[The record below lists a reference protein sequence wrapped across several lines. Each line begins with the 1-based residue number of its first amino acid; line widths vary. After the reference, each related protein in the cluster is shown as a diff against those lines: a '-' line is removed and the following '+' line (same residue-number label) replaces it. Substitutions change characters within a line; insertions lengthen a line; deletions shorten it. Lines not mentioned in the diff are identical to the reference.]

1 MRLYLL
7 IISMNCFT
15 AYGQSKYKWLSKK
28 DIAPMLLCMGAGYSA
43 GWRDEIIQHPNQLLA
58 QYPKMRGSDFW
69 DNRIQREPGF
79 LNMGWNGDHVFKGTT
94 VLLFTAAVTF
104 KIGEKKKWYWY
115 IVDGVKYFI
124 SYHVGFALSYNLQMK
139 NKL

>member
-1 MRLYLL
+1 MKLYLI

-43 GWRDEIIQHPNQLLA
+43 GIKDEISYHPNQLFQ
-58 QYPKMRGSDFW
+58 QYPNLSRKFW
-69 DNRIQREPGF
+69 DVRHQNPPTF
-79 LNMGWNGDHVFKGTT
+79 LNTEWDGEHIFKGAT
-94 VLLFTAAVTF
+94 VLLFVGAVTF
-104 KIGEKKKWYWY
+104 KIGERKKWYWY

-124 SYHVGFALSYNLQMK
+124 AYHVGFAISYNIQMK

>member
-1 MRLYLL
+1 MKLYLL

-15 AYGQSKYKWLSKK
+15 AFGQSKYKWLSKK
-28 DIAPMLLCMGAGYSA
+28 DIAPMLLCMGAGYST
-43 GWRDEIIQHPNQLLA
+43 GVREHVISHPNQLFR
-58 QYPKMRGSDFW
+58 QYPNLNRAFW
-69 DNRIQREPGF
+69 DIRVQNPPTFFNTEIDA
-79 LNMGWNGDHVFKGTT
+79 DHVLKGTT
-94 VLLFTAAVTF
+94 VLLFVGAVTF

-115 IVDGVKYFI
+115 IVDGVKYFV

>member
-1 MRLYLL
+1 MKLYLT
-7 IISMNCFT
+7 IAFINCFT

-28 DIAPMLLCMGAGYSA
+28 DIAPMLLCMGAGYST
-43 GWRDEIIQHPNQLLA
+43 GWREEVLHHPHQLFA
-58 QYPKMRGSDFW
+58 QYPNLNRPFW
-69 DNRIQREPGF
+69 DIHWQDPPTF
-79 LNMGWNGDHVFKGTT
+79 LNTEVDADHVLKGTT

-115 IVDGVKYFI
+115 IVDGVKYFV
-124 SYHVGFALSYNLQMK
+124 SYHVGFFISYNLQMQ